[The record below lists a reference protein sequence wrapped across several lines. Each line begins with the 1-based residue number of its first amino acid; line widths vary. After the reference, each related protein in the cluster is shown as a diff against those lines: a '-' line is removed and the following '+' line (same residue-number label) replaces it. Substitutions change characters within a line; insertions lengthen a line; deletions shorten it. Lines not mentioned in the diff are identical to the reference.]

1 MSAVVHDLESA
12 KEFFKGDL
20 YATEVTGIEILEAG
34 PGRSKVGLTITPQH
48 RNAAGA
54 VMGAVYFTM
63 ADFAFAVAANFGHG
77 ITVTTSSDIQ
87 FLTGT
92 KGNTLFAETACVK
105 EGNHTCLYRTEVRD
119 DLGTLVALVTASG
132 YRK

>member
-1 MSAVVHDLESA
+1 MSATVRDLESA

-34 PGRSKVGLTITPQH
+34 PGRSKVGLTLTPRH

-77 ITVTTSSDIQ
+77 ITVTTSSEIH

-92 KGNTLFAETACVK
+92 RGTALFAETACLK
-105 EGNHTCLYRTEVRD
+105 EGSHICLYRTEVKD
-119 DLGTLVALVTASG
+119 DLGTLVAVVTANG
-132 YRK
+132 YRS